1 MFSACVGTV
10 RSPSL
15 PGWLARAVFL
25 RSARG
30 DRIFIVDGQPAEKLS
45 SAEVRRLLDERRE
58 LVLVLRRGD
67 QQVEVRVPVIDLVPE
82 GALQEPRQS
91 TVSKAMNGDGLI

>member
-1 MFSACVGTV
+1 MSGTTGPHRCQAGWRERLFFAAQVG
-10 RSPSL
+10 RPAAAL
-15 PGWLARAVFL
+15 DIQP
-25 RSARG
+25 G

-67 QQVEVRVPVIDLVPE
+67 QQVEVRVPVIDLVP
-82 GALQEPRQS
+82 
-91 TVSKAMNGDGLI
+91 